1 MKKKR
6 RNISL
11 LIIEIIKEKIEKFD
25 SIKKDNR

>member
-25 SIKKDNR
+25 TIKKDNP